1 MGSEASQHASV
12 CANAASS
19 QDSCP
24 QRVQS
29 LPRCHRLTRR
39 PDFTVCYEAG
49 RRYFS
54 RHFVL
59 FAHQRQD
66 GPLEWRM
73 GLAVTK
79 KVGNAVVRNRIKRV
93 LRAFFRLHQHL
104 LPERVDV
111 VAVPKR
117 HLAVKQ
123 VNLHFVS
130 AELAAVLAQ
139 LQSRQTLSGVQK
151 SVEAASAT
159 QT

>member
-1 MGSEASQHASV
+1 MGSEASHHASI
-12 CANAASS
+12 CANAASQ
-19 QDSCP
+19 QDP
-24 QRVQS
+24 RYQRVQS
-29 LPRCHRLTRR
+29 LPRWHRLTRR

-59 FAHQRQD
+59 FVYQRQD
-66 GPLEWRM
+66 GPDAWRM

-79 KVGNAVVRNRIKRV
+79 KVGNAVARNRIKRV

-104 LPERVDV
+104 MPERMDI

-117 HLAVKQ
+117 HLEVAQ

-130 AELAAVLAQ
+130 AELAAVLGACT
-139 LQSRQTLSGVQK
+139 R
-151 SVEAASAT
+151 ASTGAP
-159 QT
+159 

>member
-1 MGSEASQHASV
+1 MGAKASQHASV
-12 CANAASS
+12 CANGSS
-19 QDSCP
+19 AQDSCP

-29 LPRCHRLTRR
+29 LPRNHRLTRR
-39 PDFTVCYEAG
+39 PDFTVCYESG

-59 FAHQRQD
+59 FVLARQD
-66 GPLEWRM
+66 GPAEWRV

-79 KVGNAVVRNRIKRV
+79 KMGNAVARNRIKRV

-104 LPERVDV
+104 LPESTDI

-117 HLAVKQ
+117 HLAVAQ

-130 AELAAVLAQ
+130 AELGAVLMQVQAK
-139 LQSRQTLSGVQK
+139 QTL
-151 SVEAASAT
+151 AAKKVAGAAFAT
-159 QT
+159 VK

>member
-1 MGSEASQHASV
+1 MGAKATQHASV
-12 CANAASS
+12 CANAAMP

-39 PDFTVCYEAG
+39 PDFTVCYESG

-59 FAHQRQD
+59 FVLRRQD
-66 GPLEWRM
+66 DPVEWRV

-79 KVGNAVVRNRIKRV
+79 KVGNAVARNRIKRV

-104 LPERVDV
+104 LPERMDV

-117 HLAVKQ
+117 HLAVEQ
-123 VNLHFVS
+123 VTLQFVS
-130 AELAAVLAQ
+130 AELGTVLTQ
-139 LQSRQTLSGVQK
+139 LQGGQAVASKKV
-151 SVEAASAT
+151 VAAPAT
-159 QT
+159 MK

>member
-1 MGSEASQHASV
+1 MGSETSRHASV
-12 CANAASS
+12 CATATLPLAPR
-19 QDSCP
+19 P

-29 LPRCHRLTRR
+29 LPRWHRLTRR

-59 FAHQRQD
+59 FVHQRRD
-66 GPLEWRM
+66 GPEGWRM

-79 KVGNAVVRNRIKRV
+79 KMGNAVTRNRIKRV

-104 LPERVDV
+104 LPERVDI

-117 HLAVKQ
+117 
-123 VNLHFVS
+123 NLDVAQLDLPFVS
-130 AELAAVLAQ
+130 AELAAVLGQ
-139 LQSRQTLSGVQK
+139 VQRKSGGMGVN
-151 SVEAASAT
+151 ESA
-159 QT
+159 

>member
-1 MGSEASQHASV
+1 MGAKASQHASV
-12 CANAASS
+12 CANAASP

-39 PDFTVCYEAG
+39 PDFTVCYESG

-59 FAHQRQD
+59 FVLHRQV
-66 GPLEWRM
+66 GPAEWRV

-93 LRAFFRLHQHL
+93 LRAFFRLHQQL
-104 LPERVDV
+104 LPGHTDV

-117 HLAVKQ
+117 HLAVEQ

-130 AELAAVLAQ
+130 AELGSVLAQ
-139 LQSRQTLSGVQK
+139 LQAGQVSSAQK
-151 SVEAASAT
+151 TAGAACPRRT
-159 QT
+159 